1 MAKIT
6 LEFDSI
12 EEQDEAQTAINASKW
27 KGAMWELDQYYRSIY
42 KYSEKG
48 EEIEMAEQVR
58 EKIREILSD
67 NELFL

>member
-27 KGAMWELDQYYRSIY
+27 KSAMWELDQHYRSIY
-42 KYSEKG
+42 KYSEVG
-48 EEIEMAEQVR
+48 SEIESAEQVR

-67 NELFL
+67 HELFL